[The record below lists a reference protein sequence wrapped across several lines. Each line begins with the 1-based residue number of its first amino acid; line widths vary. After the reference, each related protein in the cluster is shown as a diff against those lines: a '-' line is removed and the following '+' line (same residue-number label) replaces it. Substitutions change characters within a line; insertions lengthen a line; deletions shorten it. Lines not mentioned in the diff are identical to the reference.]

1 MATGTIQNPL
11 YANTIAKNADLDTFM
26 STGVYRSPL
35 AVSDVGTLTHCPTS
49 VPFVMV
55 VSGSGSVTGCVQMIA
70 TSGSM
75 FTRRG
80 QSSGFGSWYKFEGTV
95 VS

>member
-11 YANTIAKNADLDTFM
+11 YANTIAKNSDLNTFM

-35 AVSDVGTLTHCPTS
+35 TVGDVGTLTNCPTS

-55 VSGSGSVTGCVQMIA
+55 VSGGGSATGCVQMIA
-70 TSGSM
+70 TSGAIY
-75 FTRRG
+75 TRRG
-80 QSSGFGSWYKFEGTV
+80 QSSGFGGWYKFEGTAL
-95 VS
+95 